1 MQQQQKQTTKR
12 AGIGQGTER
21 KTAMHPAH
29 AVPYGARRTRSPK
42 RVQAGRDWSHVK
54 DLGNA
59 PENIAHLTAA
69 HAFLFG
75 LHPYGSTCLENTL
88 EALRTPKYQWQV
100 GGMRKDGM
108 VVVHPVIASAC
119 AVRGFRAGDVVAT
132 ILAKNAAAVE
142 RGEAPGITVTGPG
155 DAPLRC
161 VNADPVL
168 VIESLIEV
176 VDYMADQYIAG
187 ERA

>member
-12 AGIGQGTER
+12 VGLGQGADSS
-21 KTAMHPAH
+21 KKPAQQR
-29 AVPYGARRTRSPK
+29 GAGRTRRPK
-42 RVQAGRDWSHVK
+42 HAQAGRDWSHVK

-59 PENIAHLTAA
+59 PENMAHLVAA
-69 HAFLFG
+69 QAFLFG
-75 LHPYGSTCLENTL
+75 EHPYGSTRCENTL
-88 EALRTPKYQWQV
+88 EILRAPRYQWQI
-100 GGMRKDGM
+100 GGVRKDGV
-108 VVVHPVIASAC
+108 VVVHPDIASAC